1 MYVKQDYMKIINYIF
16 ITSVLAVVSFSACH
30 TRGQKSE
37 ANSVTFDSLK
47 LVKVYH
53 LNNDSTQP
61 SCNLKILFV
70 FPAKGLPEK
79 QLADLKASFISSVFD
94 QAYADSTPQAAAQ
107 NYVRDYVKTYQEDA
121 KLFYSETNDGED
133 PKDYYSYFE
142 TLTNRILYN
151 KSDLLS
157 FQVEQLNYKGG
168 ANSFT
173 SFRNYVVYLKTGE
186 FLTEDAIFKPGYDR
200 ALRPLFI
207 NKLLQQN
214 NVKNISELEDLGYFG
229 IDEISPN
236 HNFLIGDDG
245 ITYIFNKGESS
256 ALSLSEIRIK
266 FSFDE
271 IEPFLKPNSPI
282 QSLIKE

>member
-1 MYVKQDYMKIINYIF
+1 M
-16 ITSVLAVVSFSACH
+16 
-30 TRGQKSE
+30 
-37 ANSVTFDSLK
+37 
-47 LVKVYH
+47 
-53 LNNDSTQP
+53 
-61 SCNLKILFV
+61 
-70 FPAKGLPEK
+70 
-79 QLADLKASFISSVFD
+79 
-94 QAYADSTPQAAAQ
+94 
-107 NYVRDYVKTYQEDA
+107 
-121 KLFYSETNDGED
+121 
-133 PKDYYSYFE
+133 
-142 TLTNRILYN
+142 
-151 KSDLLS
+151 
-157 FQVEQLNYKGG
+157 
-168 ANSFT
+168 
-173 SFRNYVVYLKTGE
+173 
-186 FLTEDAIFKPGYDR
+186 
-200 ALRPLFI
+200 FI